1 MLCLGLA
8 IIVYARNRK
17 PVLNKIFFLTILTGF
32 FYCFT
37 VVMMW
42 CSPNFETAFVWHK
55 LGTIWPL
62 FVALLFHFALV
73 FTKSRW
79 LETEIHYVA
88 LYLPAFSF
96 FLTSLMTD
104 YITAPPVLKYWG
116 YNDLPGQSWVYMLS
130 VTWSAVIPL
139 IAFGLCLNYYKKIKI
154 SVEKKRSRLV
164 TIGLGIPIITFI
176 ITNVIAPGLSF
187 EIPNLGIFSAL
198 FLSLF
203 VGYAINK
210 YELFRIDDALA
221 AEKIIE
227 TMPDSV
233 IISDMTGEIIRI
245 NSRLVDFTGYSED
258 ELLGKKI
265 VDVFPENKKDFDII
279 LAKLSEFKVLKA
291 LETVTKNKSGEK
303 KPIIISASII
313 EDKTYRPVGFTCV
326 IHDITERK
334 IMEEKLVKSQRLA
347 SIGELAGQIGHDLR
361 NPLTGIKAGVFLL
374 EKHAKDLTVEQKE
387 TLDVINRSIADANR
401 IITSLVEYSSDFQ
414 LKIEHCTPKS
424 LMSKAL
430 SKLQV
435 PNQILIVNKTFDEP
449 TLFLDAQKF
458 ENVFASII
466 ENSIHATPETGVI
479 TIESIKK
486 EFEIEISIE
495 DTGTGISDDIFIKL
509 FSPLVTTKA
518 KGMGMSLAINKRIIE
533 MHKGRIVAVR
543 KPGKGTKVIITL
555 PLTQQETEN
564 CIFSLLLNS
573 KKSIAVSC
581 LNRYS

>member
-1 MLCLGLA
+1 
-8 IIVYARNRK
+8 
-17 PVLNKIFFLTILTGF
+17 
-32 FYCFT
+32 
-37 VVMMW
+37 
-42 CSPNFETAFVWHK
+42 
-55 LGTIWPL
+55 
-62 FVALLFHFALV
+62 
-73 FTKSRW
+73 
-79 LETEIHYVA
+79 
-88 LYLPAFSF
+88 
-96 FLTSLMTD
+96 MTD

-116 YNDLPGQSWVYMLS
+116 YNDLPGQTWVYMLS
-130 VTWSAVIPL
+130 VTWSAIIPL
-139 IAFGLCLNYYKKIKI
+139 VAFGLCLNYYKKVKN

-210 YELFRIDDALA
+210 YELFRIDNALA

-245 NSRLVDFTGYSED
+245 NSRLVDFTGYSEV

-265 VDVFPENKKDFDII
+265 VDVFPENKKDLDMI

-303 KPIIISASII
+303 KSVIISASII

-334 IMEEKLVKSQRLA
+334 IMEEKLVRSQRLA

-374 EKHAKDLTVEQKE
+374 EKNAKDLTVKQKE
-387 TLDVINRSIADANR
+387 TLDVINRSIVDANR

-414 LKIEHCTPKS
+414 LQIEHCTPKS

-430 SKLQV
+430 SKVQV

-449 TLFLDAQKF
+449 TLCLDAQKF

-466 ENSIHATPETGVI
+466 ENSTCH
-479 TIESIKK
+479 S
-486 EFEIEISIE
+486 
-495 DTGTGISDDIFIKL
+495 
-509 FSPLVTTKA
+509 
-518 KGMGMSLAINKRIIE
+518 
-533 MHKGRIVAVR
+533 
-543 KPGKGTKVIITL
+543 
-555 PLTQQETEN
+555 
-564 CIFSLLLNS
+564 
-573 KKSIAVSC
+573 
-581 LNRYS
+581 